1 MTGDVSFMML
11 QYLQLTDDMEFL
23 LQDSGYKAIADIADF
38 WVSRS
43 VYNQTKGMFE
53 IKGNN
58 SPVVFLCVQEQK
70 GVTYVLNLG
79 CCWFVALIFLLF
91 FCVCVCVCIFC
102 CPFLCLRIR
111 GHRNK
116 KKFMPSV
123 ENNSA
128 QRRILALEIPLI
140 LL

>member
-79 CCWFVALIFLLF
+79 CCWFVALSFFFLF
-91 FCVCVCVCIFC
+91 FFSFCVCVCVC
-102 CPFLCLRIR
+102 
-111 GHRNK
+111 
-116 KKFMPSV
+116 V
-123 ENNSA
+123 
-128 QRRILALEIPLI
+128 
-140 LL
+140 